1 MKQINLIF
9 GLLLTGM
16 IATAQTYFP
25 PASGTWETITWEE
38 AGLCPDSLNA
48 VLDYLQQEDTKAFVL
63 LYNGKILNETYFGS
77 FTADSVW
84 YWASAGKTLT
94 SALIG
99 IAANQ
104 DGLDLDAPTSN
115 YLGNGWTSLS
125 AAQENYITVRH
136 QLTMTT
142 GLDDG
147 VVDNDCTLPSCL
159 QYIADPGT
167 RWAYHNAPYTL
178 LDNVLQSAT
187 GFNNNQYFYQKIGTP
202 CGINGLFINSGYNKV
217 FYSTPRNMAKYGL
230 LLQNGGVWNGS
241 TIVPAN
247 YYNLMITPSQ
257 SINPSYGYLTWLG
270 GENGYMLP
278 ESQWLFSG
286 MLAPNAPSDTYAAL
300 GKNGQV
306 ISVSPNDHITW
317 IRMGNGNSEL
327 VSISLWGN
335 VWYKLQNIFCNNSI
349 EEDQSSEWVVIKNN
363 GSNPV
368 ISLNHPKLKYQ
379 LTDMSGRMIE
389 WNPADAE
396 PFVNISNGIYALSC
410 PSHPEWTAERI
421 CVQRE

>member
-1 MKQINLIF
+1 MKSIYWILIF
-9 GLLLTGM
+9 FAIRNTC
-16 IATAQTYFP
+16 IAQTYFP
-25 PASGTWETITWEE
+25 PASGTWETISWEE

-125 AAQENYITVRH
+125 AAEENNITVRH

-147 VVDNDCTLPSCL
+147 VVDDDCTLPACL
-159 QYIADPGT
+159 QYFADPGN

-230 LLQNGGVWNGS
+230 LLQNSGVWNGNV
-241 TIVPAN
+241 IIPPN
-247 YYNLMITPSQ
+247 YHSMMTSPSQ
-257 SINPSYGYLTWLG
+257 NFNQSYGYLTWL
-270 GENGYMLP
+270 NGQNNYMIP
-278 ESQWLFSG
+278 EMQWVIPG

-306 ISVSPNDHITW
+306 ISVSPDENLTW
-317 IRMGNGNSEL
+317 IRMGNGNNEL
-327 VSISLWGN
+327 VSVTMLDD
-335 VWYKLQNIFCNNSI
+335 VWSRLQYVFCANTTLERASK
-349 EEDQSSEWVVIKNN
+349 EWVVIKNN

-368 ISLNHPKLKYQ
+368 ISFNQPHLNYLI
-379 LTDMSGRMIE
+379 TDLIGNSSSING
-389 WNPADAE
+389 NSQSSTLSLA
-396 PFVNISNGIYALSC
+396 NGIYFISC
-410 PSHPEWTAERI
+410 PSHPEWPKEKI
-421 CVQRE
+421 SIQR